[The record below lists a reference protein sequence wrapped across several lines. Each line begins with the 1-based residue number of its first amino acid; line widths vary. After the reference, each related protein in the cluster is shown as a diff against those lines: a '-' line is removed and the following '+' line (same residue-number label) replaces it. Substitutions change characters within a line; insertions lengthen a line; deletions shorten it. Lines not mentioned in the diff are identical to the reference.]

1 MLSHRIIET
10 NFAIFYQHH
19 HSSCYELFFN
29 RTRLKDRV
37 RLNGYAPFDIRNSIT
52 LCLGDFPFGV
62 DTKGQTRDVL
72 SLHFCLDKLIYFGVR
87 IGVLRTKSRT
97 ADNGEHSTCETPFQR
112 KGLL

>member
-10 NFAIFYQHH
+10 NFAIFYKHH

-37 RLNGYAPFDIRNSIT
+37 RLNGHAPFDIRNSIT

-62 DTKGQTRDVL
+62 DTKGQPRDVL
-72 SLHFCLDKLIYFGVR
+72 SLHF
-87 IGVLRTKSRT
+87 
-97 ADNGEHSTCETPFQR
+97 
-112 KGLL
+112 